1 MSESFKIIPENI
13 TGDITVS
20 EHSQFN
26 KIGARNVEV
35 KESVKARFFGTI
47 ENLKVNEGSRVWVH
61 GSVTGKIDNRG
72 GRIFIF
78 DSTGNVQT
86 T

>member
-1 MSESFKIIPENI
+1 MSESFKIIPGNI
-13 TGDITVS
+13 TGDVTVS

-26 KIGARNVEV
+26 RINARNVEV
-35 KESVKARFFGTI
+35 SKSVKARFFGTI
-47 ENLKVNEGSRVWVH
+47 ENLKANEGSRVWVH
-61 GSVTGKIDNRG
+61 GSVTGKIENEG